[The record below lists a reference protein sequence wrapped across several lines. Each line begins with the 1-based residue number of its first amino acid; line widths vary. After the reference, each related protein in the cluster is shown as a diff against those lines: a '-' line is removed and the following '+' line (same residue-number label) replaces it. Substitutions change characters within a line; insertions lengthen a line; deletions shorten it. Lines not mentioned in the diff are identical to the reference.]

1 MLAQEN
7 GEGANLDARATRT
20 AAVHEVD
27 LERAGVA
34 LAHLCNFKEH
44 GDACTRH
51 ACYALTNNSHKSVL
65 A

>member
-1 MLAQEN
+1 MRIKEL
-7 GEGANLDARATRT
+7 GSLDVRATRT

-34 LAHLCNFKEH
+34 LRNLRDLEEH

-51 ACYALTNNSHKSVL
+51 ACHLLTKQPP
-65 A
+65 